1 MLFVFLWQVSRLAKL
16 RVDIS
21 MRPSFRLIL
30 NGKYVRPNKNA
41 QLDCFKRR
49 WAGTYHAIASKDKM
63 YNTLLLV

>member
-1 MLFVFLWQVSRLAKL
+1 MRYASKEKMKAGVLLLFVFLWQVSRLAKL

-49 WAGTYHAIASKDKM
+49 WAGT
-63 YNTLLLV
+63 